1 MFEFS
6 INIEKMGSI
15 LSSPVLVHLEPYQLY
30 YVMLNIPIEQSHAVR
45 SQTGHMIAIAWPVN
59 IAVDTDV
66 SERLLEITNASK
78 LYGIPRLSLVIAQ
91 GFTGAI
97 VFVRAARHR
106 GGECDT
112 TSGTSSPHRTPL
124 KCAVCRPHQTS
135 SSLTSEVSQQHP
147 GPIPQ
152 RIWKLRL
159 S

>member
-6 INIEKMGSI
+6 INIEKVGSI
-15 LSSPVLVHLEPYQLY
+15 MSSPVLLQLEPYQLY

-106 GGECDT
+106 GGSVIPPAGRPVRTGHRCRVPYADHT
-112 TSGTSSPHRTPL
+112 KPAVPWPVKSP
-124 KCAVCRPHQTS
+124 S
-135 SSLTSEVSQQHP
+135 
-147 GPIPQ
+147 
-152 RIWKLRL
+152 
-159 S
+159 